1 MKRLSAL
8 ILILCLFSV
17 PAFAEGIDLSAMTF
31 EQLIA
36 LQQQINNEIMT
47 RPESQGI
54 TLQTGIYRVGEDIP
68 AGVYSITLAD
78 SRDTCFVGVW
88 GYAVDDHLTNGGM
101 LYSGL
106 LRPSAES
113 IGRIELRSGCVLEI
127 GNPVI
132 LRYAGSVE

>member
-1 MKRLSAL
+1 MKRLAAL
-8 ILILCLFSV
+8 ILILCLFS
-17 PAFAEGIDLSAMTF
+17 PALAESLDLSALTF

-36 LQQQINNEIMT
+36 LQQQINAEIMT

-54 TLQTGIYRVGEDIP
+54 TLQKGTYRIGQDIP
-68 AGVYSITLAD
+68 AGIYSITLAD
-78 SRDTCFVGVW
+78 RRDTCFVGVW
-88 GYAVDDHLTNGGM
+88 GYAVDDHITNGGM

-132 LRYAGSVE
+132 LRYMGAL